1 MHASLGKAGQDGW
14 REPLK
19 RILLLVVLG
28 VFFCVPVLVHA
39 QFAPSQATP
48 VHDPSVLVPPPGAR
62 VAIFEFADLECPACA
77 RANPLL
83 MEASERYHI
92 PWLRHDFPLPMHVW
106 SFQAAVDARWF
117 DTKSK
122 ALGEAFRNAVF
133 ADQPNIQT
141 QADLRAFAENFATQH
156 KLVLPFVID
165 PQDKLTAEVKAD
177 YALGQRIGIDH
188 TPTIW
193 IVTRHSRGA
202 PYIEVT
208 DTAQLYDIIDR
219 ALADTAHGSTHRK

>member
-1 MHASLGKAGQDGW
+1 MEGW

-19 RILLLVVLG
+19 RILPLAVLAVLFAAPALLR
-28 VFFCVPVLVHA
+28 A
-39 QFAPSQATP
+39 QFAPAESTP
-48 VHDPSVLVPPPGAR
+48 VHDPAALVPPPGAR

-83 MEASERYHI
+83 MEAQERYHI

-117 DTKSK
+117 DTKSV
-122 ALGEAFRNAVF
+122 ALGNAFRNAVF
-133 ADQPNIQT
+133 ADQANIQT
-141 QADLRAFAENFATQH
+141 QADLRTFAENFAAQH
-156 KLVLPFVID
+156 KLALPFVID
-165 PQDKLTAEVKAD
+165 PLDKLTNAVKAD
-177 YALGQRIGIDH
+177 SALGQRIGISH

-202 PYIEVT
+202 PYMEVT
-208 DTAQLYDIIDR
+208 DTSQLFEIIDQ
-219 ALADTAHGSTHRK
+219 ALQDTAHAPAHSK